1 LKRNELTGKSK
12 LVFFKSAFES
22 VEKLSTKDNTEYFDG
37 QKELVSTGNP
47 TPLIGREPATRDDA
61 MQMGMM
67 PSTPT
72 IPRARKIRMSKSS
85 IHSTR
90 SMVLA
95 FKSSAGRSVE
105 TARCLSPI
113 QLGGG

>member
-1 LKRNELTGKSK
+1 MELKSVLFEKFTQFLAELAAED
-12 LVFFKSAFES
+12 LAER
-22 VEKLSTKDNTEYFDG
+22 FDG
-37 QKELVSTGNP
+37 QEESARRVYPSGTIKGKAAGGN
-47 TPLIGREPATRDDA
+47 DVVYV
-61 MQMGMM
+61 GMK

>member
-47 TPLIGREPATRDDA
+47 TPLIGRYRDISTVA
-61 MQMGMM
+61 YSLAS
-67 PSTPT
+67 PSEKNKTKAAGILPT
-72 IPRARKIRMSKSS
+72 
-85 IHSTR
+85 
-90 SMVLA
+90 
-95 FKSSAGRSVE
+95 
-105 TARCLSPI
+105 CLCPSLPY
-113 QLGGG
+113 